1 MSLATRREAVEIG
14 RVGDEDLFEGSFTP
28 RPFGQQIKQPSVVWL
43 LLPFGG
49 RGPATAPN
57 RALRRR
63 LDVGRCDR
71 PRVGIVGRT
80 GLTRNVGT
88 GKFYPRLAAIEQAAE
103 HPVARRFYGA

>member
-49 RGPATAPN
+49 MRPVTAPN
-57 RALRRR
+57 HSLRRR

-71 PRVGIVGRT
+71 PRVGIIGRT

-88 GKFYPRLAAIEQAAE
+88 GKFYPRLAAIEQPADDL
-103 HPVARRFYGA
+103 VGR